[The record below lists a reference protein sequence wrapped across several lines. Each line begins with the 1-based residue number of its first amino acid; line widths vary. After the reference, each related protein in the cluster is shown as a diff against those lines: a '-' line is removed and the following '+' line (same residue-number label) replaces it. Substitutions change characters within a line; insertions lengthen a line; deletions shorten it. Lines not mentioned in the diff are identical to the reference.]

1 MSFFFCFR
9 EAIYGLPC
17 PLYTLKLLFLCLFI
31 EEVFVLGEG
40 LPALVPLALP
50 SALMFAPVTF
60 FAIIINL
67 TLFDKDVN
75 SCIISICMIRY
86 QLKCCHDH
94 KFDGWFPNIAEFER
108 QQDKKL
114 IMCPMCD
121 STQVDR
127 DIMSPNINKIAKKT
141 KTSRKT
147 KTQEEKIE
155 DLKKELL
162 GKEMMMASRAK
173 DVLREIRKHVVS
185 NFENVGDNFLKEVRK
200 AEKGDRDDK
209 FYGTP
214 SQKEVDKLLEE
225 GIDLFHVPDIKED
238 A

>member
-1 MSFFFCFR
+1 
-9 EAIYGLPC
+9 
-17 PLYTLKLLFLCLFI
+17 
-31 EEVFVLGEG
+31 
-40 LPALVPLALP
+40 
-50 SALMFAPVTF
+50 
-60 FAIIINL
+60 
-67 TLFDKDVN
+67 
-75 SCIISICMIRY
+75 MIRY

>member
-1 MSFFFCFR
+1 M
-9 EAIYGLPC
+9 L
-17 PLYTLKLLFLCLFI
+17 
-31 EEVFVLGEG
+31 EVLVLGEG

-50 SALMFAPVTF
+50 SALMFAPVIL

-75 SCIISICMIRY
+75 SCIISICMIKY
-86 QLKCCHDH
+86 QLKCNHDH
-94 KFDGWFPNIAEFER
+94 TFDGWFPNIDEFER

-141 KTSRKT
+141 KTSKKT

-155 DLKKELL
+155 NLKKELL

-185 NFENVGDNFLKEVRK
+185 NFENVGDNFIKEVRK

-214 SQKEVDKLLEE
+214 SEKEVDKLLDE

>member
-1 MSFFFCFR
+1 
-9 EAIYGLPC
+9 
-17 PLYTLKLLFLCLFI
+17 LKLLFLCLFI
-31 EEVFVLGEG
+31 EEVLVLGEG

-50 SALMFAPVTF
+50 SFLVFVPVTF
-60 FAIIINL
+60 FAIIVNL
-67 TLFDKDVN
+67 TLFDRSVN
-75 SCIISICMIRY
+75 LCIISICMIRY
-86 QLKCCHDH
+86 QLKCSHDH
-94 KFDGWFPNIAEFER
+94 SFDGWFPNIAEFER
-108 QQDKKL
+108 QKDKKL
-114 IMCPMCD
+114 IICPMCD

-127 DIMSPNINKIAKKT
+127 DIMSPGINKITKKT
-141 KTSRKT
+141 KTPKKT
-147 KTQEEKIE
+147 KTEEDKIE

-185 NFENVGDNFLKEVRK
+185 NFENVGDDFLKEVRK

>member
-1 MSFFFCFR
+1 
-9 EAIYGLPC
+9 
-17 PLYTLKLLFLCLFI
+17 
-31 EEVFVLGEG
+31 
-40 LPALVPLALP
+40 
-50 SALMFAPVTF
+50 
-60 FAIIINL
+60 
-67 TLFDKDVN
+67 
-75 SCIISICMIRY
+75 MIKY
-86 QLKCCHDH
+86 QLKCNHNH
-94 KFDGWFPNIAEFER
+94 TFDGWFPNIAEFER

-141 KTSRKT
+141 KISKKN

-173 DVLREIRKHVVS
+173 DVLREIRKHVIS
-185 NFENVGDNFLKEVRK
+185 NFENVGDNFIKEVRK

-214 SQKEVDKLLEE
+214 SEKEVDKLLEE
-225 GIDLFHVPDIKED
+225 GIDLFHVPEIKED

>member
-1 MSFFFCFR
+1 
-9 EAIYGLPC
+9 
-17 PLYTLKLLFLCLFI
+17 
-31 EEVFVLGEG
+31 
-40 LPALVPLALP
+40 
-50 SALMFAPVTF
+50 
-60 FAIIINL
+60 
-67 TLFDKDVN
+67 
-75 SCIISICMIRY
+75 
-86 QLKCCHDH
+86 
-94 KFDGWFPNIAEFER
+94 
-108 QQDKKL
+108 
-114 IMCPMCD
+114 MCD

-127 DIMSPNINKIAKKT
+127 DIMSPGINKITKKT
-141 KTSRKT
+141 KTPKKT
-147 KTQEEKIE
+147 KTEEDKIE

-185 NFENVGDNFLKEVRK
+185 NFENVGDDFLKEVRK

>member
-1 MSFFFCFR
+1 
-9 EAIYGLPC
+9 
-17 PLYTLKLLFLCLFI
+17 
-31 EEVFVLGEG
+31 
-40 LPALVPLALP
+40 
-50 SALMFAPVTF
+50 
-60 FAIIINL
+60 
-67 TLFDKDVN
+67 
-75 SCIISICMIRY
+75 MIKY
-86 QLKCCHDH
+86 QLSCEHEH

-108 QQDKKL
+108 QQGKKL
-114 IMCPMCD
+114 IICPMCD

-141 KTSRKT
+141 KTKSKT
-147 KTQEEKIE
+147 RTQEGKIE

-173 DVLREIRKHVVS
+173 DVLREIRKHVVN
-185 NFENVGDNFLKEVRK
+185 NFENVGDNFLKEVRRV
-200 AEKGDRDDK
+200 EKGDRDDR

-225 GIDLFHVPDIKED
+225 GIDLFHVPEIKED